1 MAADTDKFHV
11 WLCDRLKSLD
21 LDEEVLGE
29 YIAGVLDSD
38 DSNEEEKVG
47 ILTDILEGMMV
58 RFCSASSAMS
68 RSLAKNYKE
77 FKLKH

>member
-1 MAADTDKFHV
+1 MASDTDKFHV

-29 YIAGVLDSD
+29 YIAGILDSD

-58 RFCSASSAMS
+58 RFFLSLVNRS
-68 RSLAKNYKE
+68 RR
-77 FKLKH
+77 